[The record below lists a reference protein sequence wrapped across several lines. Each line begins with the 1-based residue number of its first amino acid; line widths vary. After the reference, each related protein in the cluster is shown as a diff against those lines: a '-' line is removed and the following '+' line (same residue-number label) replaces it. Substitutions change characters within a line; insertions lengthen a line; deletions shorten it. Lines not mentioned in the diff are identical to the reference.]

1 MLSDCVQ
8 VLPGTT
14 PTTVT
19 PVAIPKQTCMR
30 SRIFPDEW
38 PSDTLPMTTV
48 WLDVG
53 NDTDLEPGDMKRLD
67 IGREPVLLANVEG
80 TVVAVADTC
89 THEDASLS
97 GGALDGVFIRCPLHG
112 SRFCLL
118 NGKAVDDPAEIDLET
133 FPIKIE
139 HGRILIELSS

>member
-1 MLSDCVQ
+1 
-8 VLPGTT
+8 
-14 PTTVT
+14 
-19 PVAIPKQTCMR
+19 
-30 SRIFPDEW
+30 
-38 PSDTLPMTTV
+38 MTTV

-53 NDTDLEPGDMKRLD
+53 TDADLEPGTMKRLD
-67 IGREPVLLANVEG
+67 IGRRSVLIANVEG

-97 GGALDGVFIRCPLHG
+97 GGALDGVFVRCPLHG

-133 FPIKIE
+133 FPIKVE

>member
-1 MLSDCVQ
+1 
-8 VLPGTT
+8 
-14 PTTVT
+14 
-19 PVAIPKQTCMR
+19 
-30 SRIFPDEW
+30 
-38 PSDTLPMTTV
+38 MTTV

-53 NDTDLEPGDMKRLD
+53 TDADLEPGNMKRLD

-80 TVVAVADTC
+80 TIVAVADTC

-97 GGALDGVFIRCPLHG
+97 GGALDGVFVRCPLNG

-133 FPIKIE
+133 FSIRIE
-139 HGRILIELSS
+139 QGRILIELSS

>member
-1 MLSDCVQ
+1 
-8 VLPGTT
+8 
-14 PTTVT
+14 
-19 PVAIPKQTCMR
+19 
-30 SRIFPDEW
+30 
-38 PSDTLPMTTV
+38 MTTV

-53 NDTDLEPGDMKRLD
+53 ADADLEPGSMKRLD
-67 IGREPVLLANVEG
+67 IGRRPVLLANVEG

>member
-1 MLSDCVQ
+1 MLSACTQ
-8 VLPGTT
+8 VSPGTT
-14 PTTVT
+14 PTTVA
-19 PVAIPKQTCMR
+19 PIPTLKQTCTR
-30 SRIFPDEW
+30 SQTSPDEW
-38 PSDTLPMTTV
+38 TSDTLPMTTV

-53 NDTDLEPGDMKRLD
+53 TDVDLEPGDMKRLD

-80 TVVAVADTC
+80 TIVAVADTC

-97 GGALDGVFIRCPLHG
+97 GGALDGVFVRCPLHG

-118 NGKAVDDPAEIDLET
+118 DGKAVDDPAEIDLET
-133 FPIKIE
+133 FSIRIE

>member
-1 MLSDCVQ
+1 MLA
-8 VLPGTT
+8 PI
-14 PTTVT
+14 PTL
-19 PVAIPKQTCMR
+19 KQTCTR
-30 SRIFPDEW
+30 SQTFPDEW
-38 PSDTLPMTTV
+38 ASDTLLMTTV

-53 NDTDLEPGDMKRLD
+53 TAADLEPGNMKRLD

-80 TVVAVADTC
+80 TIVAVADTC

-97 GGALDGVFIRCPLHG
+97 SGALDGVFVRCPLHG

-133 FPIKIE
+133 FSIRIE
-139 HGRILIELSS
+139 QGRILIELSS

>member
-1 MLSDCVQ
+1 
-8 VLPGTT
+8 
-14 PTTVT
+14 
-19 PVAIPKQTCMR
+19 
-30 SRIFPDEW
+30 
-38 PSDTLPMTTV
+38 MTTV

-53 NDTDLEPGDMKRLD
+53 TDADLEPGTMKRLD
-67 IGREPVLLANVEG
+67 IDQRPVLLANVEG

-97 GGALDGVFIRCPLHG
+97 GGALDGVYIRCPLHG

>member
-1 MLSDCVQ
+1 
-8 VLPGTT
+8 
-14 PTTVT
+14 
-19 PVAIPKQTCMR
+19 
-30 SRIFPDEW
+30 
-38 PSDTLPMTTV
+38 MTTV

-53 NDTDLEPGDMKRLD
+53 TDADLEPGTMKRLD
-67 IGREPVLLANVEG
+67 IDQRPVLLANVEG

>member
-1 MLSDCVQ
+1 
-8 VLPGTT
+8 
-14 PTTVT
+14 
-19 PVAIPKQTCMR
+19 
-30 SRIFPDEW
+30 
-38 PSDTLPMTTV
+38 MTTT
-48 WLDVG
+48 WIDVG
-53 NDTDLEPGDMKRLD
+53 TAADFEPGDMKRLEV
-67 IGREPVLLANVEG
+67 GCEPVLLANVEG

-139 HGRILIELSS
+139 HGRILKELSS

>member
-1 MLSDCVQ
+1 
-8 VLPGTT
+8 
-14 PTTVT
+14 
-19 PVAIPKQTCMR
+19 
-30 SRIFPDEW
+30 
-38 PSDTLPMTTV
+38 MTTV

-53 NDTDLEPGDMKRLD
+53 TDADFEPGTMKRLD

-80 TVVAVADTC
+80 TIVAVADTC

-97 GGALDGVFIRCPLHG
+97 GGALDGVFVRCPLHG

-133 FPIKIE
+133 FPIKVE
-139 HGRILIELSS
+139 NERILIELSS

>member
-1 MLSDCVQ
+1 
-8 VLPGTT
+8 
-14 PTTVT
+14 
-19 PVAIPKQTCMR
+19 
-30 SRIFPDEW
+30 
-38 PSDTLPMTTV
+38 MTTV

-53 NDTDLEPGDMKRLD
+53 ADADLEPGTMKRLD
-67 IGREPVLLANVEG
+67 IGRMPVLIANVEG

-97 GGALDGVFIRCPLHG
+97 GGAFDGVFIRCPLHG